1 MRIWI
6 RHFVRWDYKNMLNQF
21 SRTELLLGKA
31 AMERLA
37 ECRVAVFGI
46 GGVGGSVSEPVREN
60 SSEPTAEAV
69 SAMDENGHL
78 IIYADKLSSER
89 ISFIWVSDDSRI
101 ELLTRVGDDG
111 MVKATLGTCQSCNG
125 SPRAYYTQEGDKLK
139 CNNCGLTFPIS
150 VLDNPGGGCHPIML
164 DETLLQYQG
173 NDLVMDLSSLLAYEY
188 LFSKVVNH

>member
-1 MRIWI
+1 MGKNTKSNKGWI
-6 RHFVRWDYKNMLNQF
+6 LPAAAGVLAAAALIVVLFVPKNR
-21 SRTELLLGKA
+21 SKDP
-31 AMERLA
+31 
-37 ECRVAVFGI
+37 
-46 GGVGGSVSEPVREN
+46 GGSVSEPVREN

-111 MVKATLGTCQSCNG
+111 MVKAALGTCQSCNG